1 MTTSTTPHIQGA
13 AITKDYPTVF
23 GDGYVTAETYHNTT
37 PLFDA
42 ICYPYPASA
51 SDNPISSLQEAA
63 YDGNQLSHNGG
74 KHRQSNYDSG
84 FGSCWGDKLFSYNYG
99 PNGNEDSVRTEEP
112 YQNEEHYDTDFSYHE
127 DNVNQP
133 AFDYNA
139 CYESCSDYIDDI
151 FTYTEKE
158 PRPTYGSSLEEMGF
172 CEGVFGYWPRLY
184 REMRQNYQQ

>member
-1 MTTSTTPHIQGA
+1 MPYVIPILLLLLTTPFLLYKKQLTMEISCHTMAVHTGR
-13 AITKDYPTVF
+13 AITTLVLVAAGEISYSLI
-23 GDGYVTAETYHNTT
+23 TT
-37 PLFDA
+37 
-42 ICYPYPASA
+42 
-51 SDNPISSLQEAA
+51 
-63 YDGNQLSHNGG
+63 
-74 KHRQSNYDSG
+74 
-84 FGSCWGDKLFSYNYG
+84 G